1 MKTGDESSFAVAG
14 LVISP
19 IQTKLWPAG
28 CLADVVVL
36 ECQFINELL
45 VCNYQTHMSG
55 VRVGLAQDN
64 VELKAQNK

>member
-14 LVISP
+14 LVASP

-45 VCNYQTHMSG
+45 VCNFQMSTSG
-55 VRVGLAQDN
+55 VRAGLAQDYM
-64 VELKAQNK
+64 VTKSSD